1 MLNLAVTLDRSAAY
15 ESAYRNSMPTLS
27 FWWFLL
33 QRQTFILHA
42 NSSDKSVRL
51 VSPSFSRSLLCLSLS
66 LSLSPPPPLWLPA
79 EVSWCEGKSR
89 AIYFLANRKAN
100 LWELKSKRGQANEK
114 ENSQPSKTR
123 KAQNPPPLFLSS
135 SLLALLWGERGCEV
149 LGDDPHT
156 SKQAVHVT
164 RT

>member
-1 MLNLAVTLDRSAAY
+1 MCWTLQSLLIGRLH
-15 ESAYRNSMPTLS
+15 MKVPTG
-27 FWWFLL
+27 
-33 QRQTFILHA
+33 IPCLHYPSGGFS
-42 NSSDKSVRL
+42 SSDK
-51 VSPSFSRSLLCLSLS
+51 PSFFTPIHPTKVWDWSLLLSLVRFSVSLS